1 MTSAGRD
8 VVVIGAGHNGLVAAC
23 YLAKAGFDVE
33 VVERDVVVGG
43 AVSTVEKWPGVWVDR
58 GSTTH
63 IMIRHS
69 GIVEELDLAACGLRY
84 IDTDPWA
91 MSVTPGAGIAFRR
104 DVDATCASIE
114 AVCGPTDAR
123 AYSRFV
129 SRWIPRARA
138 MLSAL
143 QRPPTP
149 ANLGRSFW
157 PLGRRT
163 RARGA
168 ELAREFLQPADHL
181 LDSTFRDERLKTALG
196 WWAAQ
201 AGPPP
206 HEIGTAPILA
216 TALLMH
222 LVTPGR
228 PCGGSGALSEALA
241 SRLASYGGSLRLG
254 DAATR
259 VTASAAGCVVRTRS
273 GDTITARAVVA
284 ACHVLTTLD
293 LLDPDGFESERQR
306 LRVGTGFGVALR
318 LLTDRLPSYD
328 VDTAEVHVGMQL
340 AAKSRDQVRGA
351 YADFLRGEVPRDP
364 PLLIMT
370 PTATDPT
377 LAPSGRHVVTIWSQ
391 WHPRNP
397 AGETW
402 ERIRSRETDRLV
414 DALDGYAPG
423 FSSTIRESWLQT
435 PEDLEAELDL
445 RNGNVMHL
453 EMTLDAMF
461 GLRPLPE
468 WSRYRGPRPGLYL
481 CGASTHP
488 GGGVSGVSGRNV
500 ASVVA
505 RDIKRPRR
513 TVRSAT

>member
-1 MTSAGRD
+1 MTSTRRD

-43 AVSTVEKWPGVWVDR
+43 AVSTIEKWPGVRVDR

-63 IMIRHS
+63 IMVRHS
-69 GIVEELDLAACGLRY
+69 GIVEELDLAGCGLDY

-91 MSVTPGAGIAFRR
+91 VSVAPGAAIAFHR

-114 AVCGPTDAR
+114 ATCGRTEAE
-123 AYSRFV
+123 AYSAFV
-129 SRWIPRARA
+129 ARWTPRARA

-149 ANLGRSFW
+149 AAIGRSFW

-163 RARGA
+163 RVRGG

-181 LDSTFRDERLKTALG
+181 LDSTFADERLKAALS

-201 AGPPP
+201 AGPAP

-216 TALLMH
+216 SALLMH
-222 LVTPGR
+222 LRAPGR
-228 PCGGSGALSEALA
+228 PRGGSGALSEALA
-241 SRLASYGGSLRLG
+241 RRLASYGGSLRLG
-254 DAATR
+254 DAAAS
-259 VTASAAGCVVRTRS
+259 VTASGSGCLVRTAAG
-273 GDTITARAVVA
+273 DEIAARAVVA

-293 LLDPDGFESERQR
+293 LLDPDGFVGERRR
-306 LRVGTGFGVALR
+306 LRVGAGFGVALR
-318 LLTDRLPSYD
+318 LMTDRLPAYETD
-328 VDTAEVHVGMQL
+328 LAGVHAGMQL
-340 AAKSRDQVRGA
+340 AVRSRAQVRAA
-351 YADFLRGEVPRDP
+351 YADFVRNEVPTDP
-364 PLLIMT
+364 PLLVMT
-370 PTATDPT
+370 PTATDTT
-377 LAPSGRHVVTIWSQ
+377 LAPAGRHVVTIWSQ
-391 WHPRNP
+391 WHPRRP
-397 AGETW
+397 SGDTW
-402 ERIRSRETDRLV
+402 DRIRTRETDRLIK
-414 DALDGYAPG
+414 ALDDFAPG
-423 FSSTIRESWLQT
+423 FGSSIRETWLQT
-435 PEDLEAELDL
+435 PEDLETDLDL

-453 EMTLDAMF
+453 EMSLDTMF

-468 WSRYRGPRPGLYL
+468 WSRYRGPRRGVYL

-500 ASVVA
+500 AATVA
-505 RDIKRPRR
+505 RDLSRRRR